1 MKYLLDTNVIS
12 EMQKTQCNQNVK
24 SFVETVHWEELY
36 LSAITIGEI
45 CYGIEKL
52 SYGKKKHDLSVWLYT
67 KLPEWFSGR
76 IITLDSD
83 VMMEWGRLCAK
94 IQRKLPFAD
103 SLIASSA
110 ITHHMFLVTR
120 NTKDF
125 EDIEG
130 INIINPWEF

>member
-1 MKYLLDTNVIS
+1 
-12 EMQKTQCNQNVK
+12 MQKTQCNQNVK